1 MQESTKQSSIR
12 SEAASQHKTHRFNRW
27 KNKWKNSLLKR
38 KKSISNRN
46 KINQKRMIQ
55 MKQYNNIK
63 LVAEVTMPNEIEIQV
78 INLNNQ
84 TIAIVYPGIALDEM
98 VQELTN
104 LYKEYNPIC
113 NIEFW
118 RDDSYIGSWDHE
130 LMDRLSTRY

>member
-63 LVAEVTMPNEIEIQV
+63 LVAQDPMQNDIEIQV
-78 INLNNQ
+78 IHINIL
-84 TIAIVYPGIALDEM
+84 TIALRSSGIASDQI
-98 VQELTN
+98 V
-104 LYKEYNPIC
+104 
-113 NIEFW
+113 
-118 RDDSYIGSWDHE
+118 
-130 LMDRLSTRY
+130 

>member
-1 MQESTKQSSIR
+1 
-12 SEAASQHKTHRFNRW
+12 
-27 KNKWKNSLLKR
+27 
-38 KKSISNRN
+38 
-46 KINQKRMIQ
+46 